1 MFNVQSSMKPMAENE
16 IDKLEE
22 LEELQEMQQETQQE
36 TLEANEADEADGTDE
51 VNEAGEADET
61 DEVNEP
67 NESEEADETDE
78 PVSNKEKLM
87 RSLVSDDDE
96 ADEMTIDGIRQVL
109 DAAPRWFLSQWKML
123 LLCLVGIFFYITN
136 GYQAQ
141 VEMMKETELEAELKD
156 WRYRSITRVSEL
168 TQICRQSQLEQ
179 KLREQGDSTLVP
191 SKVAPYI
198 IKVKE

>member
-1 MFNVQSSMKPMAENE
+1 MAEIEFEN
-16 IDKLEE
+16 
-22 LEELQEMQQETQQE
+22 LEELQEVVQKPQ
-36 TLEANEADEADGTDE
+36 EANEQKDVQNVQNVQEGQN
-51 VNEAGEADET
+51 VQ
-61 DEVNEP
+61 
-67 NESEEADETDE
+67 ESQE

-96 ADEMTIDGIRQVL
+96 AEELSIDGIRQIL
-109 DAAPRWFLSQWKML
+109 DAAPRWFLSQWKMM
-123 LLCLVGIFFYITN
+123 LLCLVGIFLYITN
-136 GYQAQ
+136 GYQSQ

-179 KLREQGDSTLVP
+179 KLREQGDTSLVS
-191 SKVAPYI
+191 SKVAPFI

>member
-1 MFNVQSSMKPMAENE
+1 MAE
-16 IDKLEE
+16 IE
-22 LEELQEMQQETQQE
+22 LDNFEELQEVEQETQEVQE
-36 TLEANEADEADGTDE
+36 TPE
-51 VNEAGEADET
+51 VQ
-61 DEVNEP
+61 
-67 NESEEADETDE
+67 EEKEQ
-78 PVSNKEKLM
+78 VSDKEKLM

-96 ADEMTIDGIRQVL
+96 VDEVTAAGLRQML

-123 LLCLVGIFFYITN
+123 LLILAGIFLYITN

-168 TQICRQSQLEQ
+168 TQLCRQSQLEQ
-179 KLREQGDSTLVP
+179 KLREQGDSTLTP

-198 IKVKE
+198 INVKE